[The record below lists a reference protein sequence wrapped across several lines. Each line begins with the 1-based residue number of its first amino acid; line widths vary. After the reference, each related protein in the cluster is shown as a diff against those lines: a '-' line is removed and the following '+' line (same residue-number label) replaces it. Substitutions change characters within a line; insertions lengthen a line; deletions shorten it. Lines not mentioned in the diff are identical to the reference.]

1 MNPRKHTT
9 AGLGVSLGWLLGAAM
24 LLVSGCGGG
33 GSSPTESDSFIPDI
47 ANGNVSWLDSGN
59 PSHRFSFFDVTAPG
73 PNASFSGNEF
83 TGNPGGPSP
92 LTGSYSGR
100 SISFTIQ
107 RSGGNVSYSG
117 RFPDKDTMV
126 LSSATAGNLT
136 LVRTIGG

>member
-1 MNPRKHTT
+1 MSSKKRTT
-9 AGLGVSLGWLLGAAM
+9 AGLGLSLGWLLGATM
-24 LLVSGCGGG
+24 LLVLGCGGG

-73 PNASFSGNEF
+73 ENANFSGNEF
-83 TGNPGGPSP
+83 TGNPGGPNP

-100 SISFTIQ
+100 AISFTIQ
-107 RSGGNVSYSG
+107 RPGGNVAFQG

-136 LVRTIGG
+136 LVRTTG